1 MLTVNSTGGSLAQL
15 QGVVMTDDL
24 GTVVLVSGAVGE
36 PGQRVFYLQAQG
48 PLGTHTV
55 KCEKGQVAA
64 LAEHLERLLADLPAI
79 GATALVPTDLEPS
92 CRIRPA
98 SCSAPSAWPTTPT
111 PTASWSC
118 SRRWPPSTR
127 TTTSRS
133 SVERDG
139 LRLEITRGV
148 ASVFCARAKEIV
160 AAGRPSCRW
169 CGRPIDPDGHPCPRM
184 N

>member
-1 MLTVNSTGGSLAQL
+1 
-15 QGVVMTDDL
+15 MTDDL
-24 GTVVLVSGAVGE
+24 GTVVLVSGAIGE

-64 LAEHLERLLADLPAI
+64 LAEHMERLLADLPPI
-79 GATALVPTDLEPS
+79 SATSLVPADLES
-92 CRIRPA
+92 
-98 SCSAPSAWPTTPT
+98 
-111 PTASWSC
+111 SWSGVTP
-118 SRRWPPSTR
+118 RFVLGTIGLAYDADADRVVVVLEEVVAAEDDDEEAE
-127 TTTSRS
+127 
-133 SVERDG
+133 VEQDG
-139 LRLEITRGV
+139 LRLEITRSV

>member
-1 MLTVNSTGGSLAQL
+1 
-15 QGVVMTDDL
+15 MTDDL
-24 GTVVLVSGAVGE
+24 GTVVLVTAAIGE

-64 LAEHLERLLADLPAI
+64 LAEHLEQLLADLPAL
-79 GATALVPTDLEPS
+79 GT
-92 CRIRPA
+92 
-98 SCSAPSAWPTTPT
+98 TTPAV
-111 PTASWSC
+111 PADFESSWSGLTPRFVLGTIGLAYDADTDRVVVLLEELA
-118 SRRWPPSTR
+118 SPEDDEDDEMAE
-127 TTTSRS
+127 
-133 SVERDG
+133 VERDG

-169 CGRPIDPDGHPCPRM
+169 CGRPMDPDGHPCPRM

>member
-1 MLTVNSTGGSLAQL
+1 V
-15 QGVVMTDDL
+15 TDDL
-24 GTVVLVSGAVGE
+24 GTVVLVSGAVGD

-64 LAEHLERLLADLPAI
+64 LAEHMERLLADLPPI
-79 GATALVPTDLEPS
+79 NATNLVPAELES
-92 CRIRPA
+92 
-98 SCSAPSAWPTTPT
+98 
-111 PTASWSC
+111 SWSGLTPRFVLGTIGLAYDAD
-118 SRRWPPSTR
+118 SDRVVVVLEEVATEDEDDEAE
-127 TTTSRS
+127 
-133 SVERDG
+133 VDHDG
-139 LRLEITRGV
+139 LRLEITRSV

>member
-1 MLTVNSTGGSLAQL
+1 MSPPFDFVCEHFTA
-15 QGVVMTDDL
+15 
-24 GTVVLVSGAVGE
+24 GAVGP

-48 PLGTHTV
+48 PLGTQTV

-64 LAEHLERLLADLPAI
+64 LAEHLEQLLADLPAI
-79 GATALVPTDLEPS
+79 GAVALVPTDLETGWGE
-92 CRIRPA
+92 I
-98 SCSAPSAWPTTPT
+98 TPRFVLGT
-111 PTASWSC
+111 IGLAYDADADRVVVVLEELATVDEDEDP
-118 SRRWPPSTR
+118 
-127 TTTSRS
+127 
-133 SVERDG
+133 VDIERDG

-169 CGRPIDPDGHPCPRM
+169 CGRPIDLDGHLCPRM

>member
-1 MLTVNSTGGSLAQL
+1 
-15 QGVVMTDDL
+15 MTDDL
-24 GTVVLVSGAVGE
+24 GTVVLVTGAIGE

-64 LAEHLERLLADLPAI
+64 LAEHLEQLLADLPAI
-79 GATALVPTDLEPS
+79 GAVALVPTDLETGPGEIVP
-92 CRIRPA
+92 RFVLGTIGLAYDADADRVVVVLEELATVDEDDDP
-98 SCSAPSAWPTTPT
+98 
-111 PTASWSC
+111 
-118 SRRWPPSTR
+118 
-127 TTTSRS
+127 
-133 SVERDG
+133 VDIERDG

-169 CGRPIDPDGHPCPRM
+169 CGRPIDLDGHPCPRM

>member
-1 MLTVNSTGGSLAQL
+1 
-15 QGVVMTDDL
+15 MTDDL

-64 LAEHLERLLADLPAI
+64 LAEHLEGLLADLPAI
-79 GATALVPTDLEPS
+79 GATSLVPGDLQ
-92 CRIRPA
+92 
-98 SCSAPSAWPTTPT
+98 SAWSGLEARFVLGTIGLAYDADNDRVVVVLEEAVAVADDEDDEMTE
-111 PTASWSC
+111 
-118 SRRWPPSTR
+118 
-127 TTTSRS
+127 
-133 SVERDG
+133 VERDG
-139 LRLEITRGV
+139 LRLEITRSV

-169 CGRPIDPDGHPCPRM
+169 CGRPMDVDGHPCPRM

>member
-1 MLTVNSTGGSLAQL
+1 
-15 QGVVMTDDL
+15 MTDDL

-64 LAEHLERLLADLPAI
+64 LAEHIEQILADVPAI
-79 GATALVPTDLEPS
+79 GSVALVPIDLQPS
-92 CRIRPA
+92 
-98 SCSAPSAWPTTPT
+98 WD
-111 PTASWSC
+111 
-118 SRRWPPSTR
+118 PPRFVLGTIGLAYDADIDR
-127 TTTSRS
+127 
-133 SVERDG
+133 VVVVLEELVAVDEDDDDPVDLDHDG

-169 CGRPIDPDGHPCPRM
+169 CGRPMNPDGHPCPRM